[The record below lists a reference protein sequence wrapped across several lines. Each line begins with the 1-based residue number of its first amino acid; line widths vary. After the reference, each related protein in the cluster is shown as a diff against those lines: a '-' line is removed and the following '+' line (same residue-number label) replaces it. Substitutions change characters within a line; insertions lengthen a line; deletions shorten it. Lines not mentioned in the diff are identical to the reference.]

1 MSETI
6 WQRDDNW
13 VGAENE
19 DSFVMV
25 NIDTGSYVA
34 LNRTAYAVWQVLE
47 APATVSEIASKLI
60 ERFEVSPEECE
71 AVTAMYPND
80 AAFRSRVV
88 MTRHGFGRGEYK
100 YFCYPLPD
108 LVERLRTDLYP
119 RL

>member
-6 WQRDDNW
+6 WRRDDNW
-13 VGAENE
+13 VGSENE

-34 LNRTAYAVWQVLE
+34 LNRTAYAVWRALE

-71 AVTAMYPND
+71 AAVLRLSQKMQD
-80 AAFRSRVV
+80 LKLVV
-88 MTRHGFGRGEYK
+88 AR
-100 YFCYPLPD
+100 P
-108 LVERLRTDLYP
+108 V
-119 RL
+119 